1 MILLRKVA
9 DYISNLFNMD
19 VNIDWYVLVDMYKY
33 NEIQL

>member
-9 DYISNLFNMD
+9 DHISNLFNMD
-19 VNIDWYVLVDMYKY
+19 VNIDWYVLADMNKY